1 MNQLQKRAAA
11 GLRAAMPSNARALGQ
26 IVRDSF
32 FQYVQNFT
40 FAGGTE
46 NFTVTIPVQSDAH
59 FICVATQ
66 YDSSLQVGAG
76 GGTILA
82 AGGSLVQLTDTS
94 AQRFLQSAQVPISSL
109 FGTAQRPYVWPFT
122 HLFRA
127 NGGIGIN
134 ITGVAAAGQV
144 QRLVFSGFKI
154 PVGSIP
160 DLNL

>member
-1 MNQLQKRAAA
+1 MTTLQKRAAA

-40 FAGGTE
+40 FTVGTE
-46 NFTVTIPVQSDAH
+46 NFQITIPVQADAH

-66 YDSSLQVGAG
+66 YDSSLAVGAG
-76 GGTILA
+76 GGTVLA
-82 AGGSLVQLTDTS
+82 SGGSLIQLTDTS
-94 AQRFLQSAQVPISSL
+94 AQRFLQSAQVPISAL

-127 NGGIGIN
+127 NGGIGIS
-134 ITGVAAAGQV
+134 ITGTAAAGQV
-144 QRLVFSGFKI
+144 QRLVFAGFKI

-160 DLNL
+160 ELKL